1 MKKSKGKWIRIGL
14 IAAAIIGL
22 FIFLFSRGGSGARA
36 KYTDGINRVK
46 LGDTEYELVNDILKE
61 EYIGSDVRAGI
72 STERGEVA
80 GTIKSFF
87 ILTMA
92 TLYRVKGDAE
102 GRYLVDSSGRIYA
115 KAGEAAAL
123 KAGFEDGSAFTSWRI
138 DDATKTL
145 EGMKELPKEQV
156 EAVLSLIGSDAARK
170 SIDETLYVS
179 DFNNRREVFA
189 FTADGLFRKPVAELF
204 YYGSGDVK
212 EVFLTT
218 AYKADKKSTTPPHLE
233 GIRLP
238 EEWQAAFSGYW
249 K

>member
-1 MKKSKGKWIRIGL
+1 MKRSKGKWIRTGL
-14 IAAAIIGL
+14 IIAAVIGL
-22 FIFLFSRGGSGARA
+22 FVFLFSLGTDGARA

-46 LGDTEYELVNDILKE
+46 LGGTEYELVNDILKE

-72 STERGEVA
+72 ATERGEVA

-92 TLYRVKGDAE
+92 TLYHVQGDTE

-115 KAGEAAAL
+115 KTGEAAAL
-123 KAGFEDGSAFTSWRI
+123 RAGFEDGSAFTNWKI
-138 DDATKTL
+138 DDATKSL
-145 EGMKELPKEQV
+145 EGMKELSAEQA
-156 EAVLSLIGSDAARK
+156 EAVLSLAGSGAATK

-179 DFNNRREVFA
+179 DFSNRREVFA

-218 AYKADKKSTTPPHLE
+218 AYKADKKSTKPPHLE

-238 EEWQAAFSGYW
+238 EELQAAFSVYW